1 MEVKQN
7 ELAVRFEKTKTLLRS
22 SNSIER
28 FAEALGNDRIARA
41 YVGSVLMAVSQNDRL
56 MACTPGSIIY
66 SALRAAGL
74 QLSVDPSLGHAYL
87 VPYKNTCTFITGYK
101 GYINLALRTGRYRI
115 INVAEVYEG
124 QEVVEDQLKG
134 IHTIKGLPSYE
145 RGKWVPI
152 GYMLY
157 FELKDGYSKTFY
169 MTVEELKAH
178 GERYSK
184 TWSRSD
190 SLWHTNPKAMYE
202 KTVTRLGL
210 NKHGYFNP
218 TDMLGLAETMEEE
231 SLEEAEAIEGEW
243 MEQAEQEQA
252 EKEAELAGKT
262 TDELS
267 AMLGFED
274 EPDTSKKPAPEKKAP
289 AKKADPVVTPKAS
302 MKDYEF
308 AAGFMSKQFNKIYG
322 NLTVPELQSEIMTL
336 TQYEPK
342 NQEEKV
348 QANDRIQAAKQLIK
362 YIEANPI

>member
-41 YVGSVLMAVSQNDRL
+41 YVGSVLLAVSQNDRL
-56 MACTPGSIIY
+56 MACTPGSIIH

-87 VPYKNTCTFITGYK
+87 VPYKDTCTFITGYK
-101 GYINLALRTGRYRI
+101 GYKNLALRTGRYRI

-145 RGKWVPI
+145 KGKWVPI

-252 EKEAELAGKT
+252 EKKAELAEKT
-262 TDELS
+262 TDELN

-274 EPDTSKKPAPEKKAP
+274 EPGTSKKPAP
-289 AKKADPVVTPKAS
+289 AKKKVEVSIPKQS
-302 MKDYEF
+302 MKDYEIPASF
-308 AAGFMSKQFNKIYG
+308 KSKQAGKIYG
-322 NLTVPELQSEIMTL
+322 DMSIEELQAEIMTL

>member
-1 MEVKQN
+1 MEVKSQQIVN
-7 ELAVRFEKTKTLLRS
+7 FEKTKTLLRS
-22 SNSIER
+22 INSIER

-41 YVGSVLMAVSQNDRL
+41 YVGSVLLAVSQNDRL
-56 MACTPGSIIY
+56 MACTPGSIIH

-87 VPYKNTCTFITGYK
+87 VPYKDTCTFITGYK
-101 GYINLALRTGRYRI
+101 GYKNLALRTGRYRI

-134 IHTIKGLPSYE
+134 IHTIKGLPNYE
-145 RGKWVPI
+145 KGKWVPI

-243 MEQAEQEQA
+243 MEQAEKEQE

-262 TDELS
+262 TDELN

-274 EPDTSKKPAPEKKAP
+274 EPDTSKKPAP
-289 AKKADPVVTPKAS
+289 AKKKVEVSIPKQS
-302 MKDYEF
+302 VKDYEI
-308 AAGFMSKQFNKIYG
+308 AAGFKSKQAGKIYG
-322 NLTVPELQSEIMTL
+322 DMSIEELQAEIMTL